1 MDRIVVLRVESRWR
15 RMSIEAAACRKSRLI
30 ADNGQSPPLFSA
42 AAAAPCVTIQG
53 LTKLG
58 PFVKSAHTLLT
69 RKVNRE
75 FKCEVHK
82 QATVGK

>member
-1 MDRIVVLRVESRWR
+1 
-15 RMSIEAAACRKSRLI
+15 MSIEAAACLKCRLI

-58 PFVKSAHTLLT
+58 PFVKSAHTPRLEKSIENLNA
-69 RKVNRE
+69 RSINRLRLGNDG
-75 FKCEVHK
+75 
-82 QATVGK
+82 TG